1 MHPIHLDLETTDLDE
16 TARIV
21 QLAYKN
27 TETGETVNEFFK
39 PPVPISFG
47 AMAVHHITNEM
58 TADKPAFEGSGQK
71 EKLVAVLKD
80 NILVAHNALFDIGV
94 LKTEGVV
101 TSKYI
106 DTLRV
111 ARHLLK
117 SESYT
122 LQYLRYSLG
131 LNIEGMAHDALGDIL
146 VLEALF
152 KKLMALAMEKFS
164 LSSDDLVME
173 KMMELTQTPVL
184 LDVFTFG
191 KHKGKDF
198 AEVAVSDRGYL
209 EWLYGSE
216 TQKPEAE
223 QNANLVYTLRY
234 YLKISN

>member
-58 TADKPAFEGSGQK
+58 VADKPAFEGSEQK
-71 EKLVAVLKD
+71 EKLSVLLKD
-80 NILVAHNALFDIGV
+80 NILVAHNAPFDIGV
-94 LKTEGVV
+94 LKTEGVT

-111 ARHLLK
+111 ARHLIK
-117 SESYT
+117 SENHK